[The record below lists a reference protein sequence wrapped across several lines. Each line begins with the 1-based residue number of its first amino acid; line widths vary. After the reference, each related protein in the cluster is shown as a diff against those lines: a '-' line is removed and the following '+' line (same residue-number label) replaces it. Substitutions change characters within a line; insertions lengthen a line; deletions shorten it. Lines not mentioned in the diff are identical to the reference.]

1 MNTSEELLDEAREAC
16 DRFWFVQSLIE
27 VERTTSTITVHLVIG
42 PELYVQAYLSE
53 LSGRLSFAL
62 VDPSGRLYGRDRER
76 GTWHRHPF
84 DDPDRHE
91 PTPEGMSS
99 RPLLQFMAEVEE
111 IVLENELI

>member
-1 MNTSEELLDEAREAC
+1 MNTIEELLGEAHEAC

-27 VERTTSTITVHLVIG
+27 VERTASTITVHLIIR

-62 VDPSGRLYGRDRER
+62 VDPSGRLYGQNRER

-84 DDPDRHE
+84 GDPDRHE
-91 PTPEGMSS
+91 PTPEGISPQ
-99 RPLLQFMAEVEE
+99 PLLQFMAEAEE
-111 IVLENELI
+111 ILLENELI

>member
-1 MNTSEELLDEAREAC
+1 VNTVEELLDEAREAYS
-16 DRFWFVQSLIE
+16 RFWFVQSLIE
-27 VERTTSTITVHLVIG
+27 VECTASTVTVHLVIG
-42 PELYVQAYLSE
+42 PELYIQAYLSE

-62 VDPSGRLYGRDRER
+62 VDPSGRLYGRNRER

-84 DDPDRHE
+84 GDPDQHE
-91 PTPEGMSS
+91 PTLEGMSP

>member
-1 MNTSEELLDEAREAC
+1 LNTVKELLDEAHEAYS
-16 DRFWFVQSLIE
+16 RFWFVQSLIE
-27 VERTTSTITVHLVIG
+27 VECTASTVTVHLVIG
-42 PELYVQAYLSE
+42 PELYVQAYLGE
-53 LSGRLSFAL
+53 FSGRLSLAL

-76 GTWHRHPF
+76 GNWHRHPF

-91 PTPEGMSS
+91 PTPEGLSP